1 MLLEESARKQESHFT
16 TRCRKVALCSREQNL
31 KVILEAYNRALF
43 DFPFDHFPLEAE
55 YHIRGALKKS
65 PVFFPAHAA
74 SAVLQSDKL
83 LFHFPA
89 ASGADFI
96 AFSHEAT
103 PLIKN
108 LIYDSG
114 LYHF

>member
-1 MLLEESARKQESHFT
+1 MIKDLVIFRKTYH
-16 TRCRKVALCSREQNL
+16 
-31 KVILEAYNRALF
+31 RALF
-43 DFPFDHFPLEAE
+43 DFSFAYFPLKAE
-55 YHIRGALKKS
+55 YHIRGTLKKS
-65 PVFFPAHAA
+65 PVFVPAHAA
-74 SAVLQSDKL
+74 SAVLQSDEL
-83 LFHFPA
+83 LFHFSA

-96 AFSHEAT
+96 AFPHEANP